1 MFKQELFGVQ
11 NAYAVAGVGG
21 RRFELCLHLALPADT
36 ILKMSGDG
44 LEFDTIQKV

>member
-1 MFKQELFGVQ
+1 MNLS
-11 NAYAVAGVGG
+11 
-21 RRFELCLHLALPADT
+21 LHLALPADT